1 MQTALNTTREGTLVK
16 GQLTTNGLPTLAAV
30 EGTPAVAV
38 VYDAIVVGAGFA
50 GLTAARDL
58 AKAGRKVLIVEAR
71 DRIGGRTYSAHVD
84 GHLYEMGGT
93 WIHWSQPFV
102 WTEICRYGMDLIETE
117 ANRTPLAAVYGMNDG
132 VPGVIDAD
140 GQFERLKELM
150 KLYMNV
156 DGYEGR
162 RVFPRGPD
170 TFFNPMI
177 AEFDELSMEGRL
189 AQLDIPDSDRNILRT
204 RFNANP
210 TDPAKAGFVDLLR
223 WWALCDYDVKA
234 MADRFNRYKIK
245 DGMTGLAL
253 NILKD
258 GGADILLSSPVD
270 GITERDGI
278 VAVSIAGGRTIT
290 ANHVVVAMP
299 LNLLHTV
306 SFEPGLEPLKAEA
319 AKEGHPSK
327 NAKFHIRT
335 RSKPGN
341 IAARTI
347 WPYPLVS
354 FLTDAIEGDD
364 TYVVGF
370 TRGGMVDLGS
380 VEEVRKQVQTFVPDL
395 EIDTMLSHDWTND
408 PYSRG
413 AHGMYGP
420 GQLTRFLKALQRP
433 AGNIHFAGSDWSD
446 GWRGYV
452 DGAIQ
457 SGMETAKKII
467 GGGL

>member
-1 MQTALNTTREGTLVK
+1 MQNSPTKTQEGTLVK
-16 GQLTTNGLPTLAAV
+16 GGISIKGLPTLAAV
-30 EGTPAVAV
+30 ESSADIAGS
-38 VYDAIVVGAGFA
+38 YDAIVIGAGFA

-58 AKAGRKVLIVEAR
+58 AKAGRKVLIIEAR
-71 DRIGGRTYSAHVD
+71 DRIGGRTYSAQVD

-93 WIHWSQPFV
+93 WIHWTQGFV
-102 WTEICRYGMDLIETE
+102 WAEIRRYGLEIIETE
-117 ANRTPLAAVYGMNDG
+117 ANASPLAAVYGLNDG
-132 VPGVIDAD
+132 KPGKIDAD
-140 GQFERLKELM
+140 EQFERLKDLM

-170 TFFNPMI
+170 TFFNPDV
-177 AEFDELSMEGRL
+177 AKFDELSMEGRL
-189 AQLDIPDSDRNILRT
+189 AQLDIPDSDKDILRT

-210 TDPAKAGFVDLLR
+210 TDPNKAGFLDLLR
-223 WWALCDYDVKA
+223 WWASCDYDVKP

-253 NILKD
+253 NLLND
-258 GGADILLSSPVD
+258 GGADILLSSSVASVSDKD
-270 GITERDGI
+270 G
-278 VAVSIAGGRTIT
+278 TIT
-290 ANHVVVAMP
+290 VTTTEGRKIAAKHVVVAVP
-299 LNLLHTV
+299 LNLLHAIAFDPT
-306 SFEPGLEPLKAEA
+306 LEPLKAEA
-319 AKEGHPSK
+319 AAEGHPSK

-335 RSKPGN
+335 KSKPGN
-341 IAARTI
+341 VAARTI

-370 TRGGMVDLGS
+370 TRGGMVDLGN
-380 VEEVRKQVQTFVPDL
+380 VDEVRRQVQAFAP
-395 EIDTMLSHDWTND
+395 EIEIETMLSHDWTND

-420 GQLTRFLKALQRP
+420 GQLSKFLKALQRP

-457 SGMETAKKII
+457 SGMEAAEKIVTAK
-467 GGGL
+467 